1 MTFLFWT
8 IGPAIALAVAN
19 ILQKVGLSRIAHQI
33 HPTRP
38 AEWVRLVVQN
48 WIWWSGIALA
58 GIATVA
64 YFGAL
69 ARFNISLVQPLMALN
84 PVLTALIGWL
94 VLKEHMDRRTGIA
107 IGIVVFG
114 LVLAGFLHGENKGVE
129 SPLRLWIFAAGC
141 IVLLLMAQW
150 RINHAESRKSLIAGV
165 GFGLSS
171 IFMKSLEEHFWNG
184 GGAQLQGASD
194 WFGMPLLHI
203 ISAVDVWTR
212 VLAFVATYFTGFLLM
227 QVALA
232 HGRALFVIPLVS
244 AVSMLIPSLAGILA
258 FQEPFGVVK
267 LVAIGL
273 VALGS
278 GLFIKPE
285 LRDQDQVRQRRQA
298 PRRKWSLSRNNA
310 Y

>member
-1 MTFLFWT
+1 MTFLLWT
-8 IGPAIALAVAN
+8 IGPAIALAIAN

-38 AEWVRLVVQN
+38 IEWVRLVAQN

-58 GIATVA
+58 GVATVA

-84 PVLTALIGWL
+84 PVLTVLMGWL
-94 VLKEHMDRRTGIA
+94 LLKEHLDRRTGLA
-107 IGIVVFG
+107 IGIVVLG
-114 LVLAGFLHGENKGVE
+114 LVIAGFLHGESKGVE
-129 SPLRLWIFAAGC
+129 SPMRLWIFSAAC
-141 IVLLLMAQW
+141 FVILVPAQW
-150 RINHAESRKSLIAGV
+150 RIHHEESRKSLIAGV

-171 IFMKSLEEHFWNG
+171 VFMKSLEEHFWNA
-184 GGAQLQGASD
+184 GGAHLHGASD
-194 WFGMPLLHI
+194 WLGMPLLQVL
-203 ISAVDVWTR
+203 SVTDVWTR
-212 VLAFVATYFTGFLLM
+212 ALAFVVTYLTGFLLM

-244 AVSMLIPSLAGILA
+244 AVSMLIPSLAGIIA
-258 FQEPFGVVK
+258 FQEPFGLVK

-278 GLFIKPE
+278 GLFIRPE
-285 LRDQDQVRQRRQA
+285 SLR
-298 PRRKWSLSRNNA
+298 
-310 Y
+310 